1 MRVRCTDGTRRT
13 LVANVQKNKNIIY
26 RIGVDVQ
33 QWSIDRGKK
42 HIRLAAN

>member
-1 MRVRCTDGTRRT
+1 MRVRCTDGTRCT

-33 QWSIDRGKK
+33 QLEYRPGKK
-42 HIRLAAN
+42 TY